1 MLFGMNRRKKE
12 TYEEPNYWISF
23 SDFAISFLISFILL
37 SSLILAYQY
46 NQKLKT
52 EEMANKLAASIVDI
66 QETYAVR
73 ANIAKKLKEVFKDDL
88 NVYVDEVSGTVTLKE
103 NVIEFFGDSAK
114 LKSNPAFIDG
124 FFVKY
129 VKALR
134 EATSPN
140 GKINYYNEDYIKRI
154 IIEGHINKVNENTTG
169 MELSQARALTV
180 YNRIYPQIKNDYE
193 LKTKVQAVGR
203 GYFAPYGNGKNPSA
217 NRRVEFHFTLNEE
230 KIAKE
235 QSQAI
240 IEAEKNSKG

>member
-103 NVIEFFGDSAK
+103 NVPTEQAKEIEAK
-114 LKSNPAFIDG
+114 LK
-124 FFVKY
+124 
-129 VKALR
+129 
-134 EATSPN
+134 EA
-140 GKINYYNEDYIKRI
+140 G
-154 IIEGHINKVNENTTG
+154 
-169 MELSQARALTV
+169 ATV
-180 YNRIYPQIKNDYE
+180 E
-193 LKTKVQAVGR
+193 LK
-203 GYFAPYGNGKNPSA
+203 
-217 NRRVEFHFTLNEE
+217 
-230 KIAKE
+230 
-235 QSQAI
+235 
-240 IEAEKNSKG
+240 